1 MDNRLR
7 DVQVEYPRAGAAV
20 AVFTGEHDVS
30 TSAHIGNLLGSLVD
44 ENALVILDFSEAEF
58 VDSSIIV
65 TLLQA
70 HGAALEQGTTFR
82 LQLGTEAIVERA
94 FEITA
99 VLKLLECVATREE
112 ALIDEGIRS
121 V

>member
-20 AVFTGEHDVS
+20 AVFTGEHDLS
-30 TSAHIGNLLGSLVD
+30 TSPQVGELLGSLLE
-44 ENALVILDFSEAEF
+44 ENELVVVDFSEAEF
-58 VDSSIIV
+58 VDSSTIF

-70 HGAALEQGTTFR
+70 YSAALEQGTTLR
-82 LQLGTEAIVERA
+82 LQLGTAPIVERA
-94 FEITA
+94 FEITG
-99 VLKLLECVATREE
+99 VLKRLECVATREE
-112 ALIDEGIRS
+112 ALAEENRS